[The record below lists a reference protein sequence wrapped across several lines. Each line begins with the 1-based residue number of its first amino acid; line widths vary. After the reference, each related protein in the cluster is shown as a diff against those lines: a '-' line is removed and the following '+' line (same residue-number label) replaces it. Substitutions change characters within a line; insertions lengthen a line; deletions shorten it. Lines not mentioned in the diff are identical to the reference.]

1 MRRMCKQL
9 EYTMVTLHNK
19 SHSEGAVDN
28 TEKEE
33 KNRMPRTQEIP
44 EKLRD
49 EGLKENSHN
58 RSGL

>member
-1 MRRMCKQL
+1 
-9 EYTMVTLHNK
+9 MVTLHNK

>member
-9 EYTMVTLHNK
+9 EYTMITLHNK
-19 SHSEGAVDN
+19 SHPEGAVDN

-33 KNRMPRTQEIP
+33 KNRMP

-49 EGLKENSHN
+49 EGLKENNHN

>member
-1 MRRMCKQL
+1 MI
-9 EYTMVTLHNK
+9 TLHNK
-19 SHSEGAVDN
+19 SHPEGAVDN

-49 EGLKENSHN
+49 EGLKENNHN

>member
-9 EYTMVTLHNK
+9 EYTMITLHNK
-19 SHSEGAVDN
+19 SHPEGAVDN

-49 EGLKENSHN
+49 EGLKENNHN

>member
-9 EYTMVTLHNK
+9 EYSMVTLHNK
-19 SHSEGAVDN
+19 IYPEGAVDN

-44 EKLRD
+44 QKLRD
-49 EGLKENSHN
+49 EGLK
-58 RSGL
+58 